1 MLNVCHYY
9 RDSEQMFAVAVLN
22 NRREYWFDGFSIST
36 AKLNPQN
43 GYYGFYWMFECF
55 ENEQAVRVT
64 DRHAK
69 VEYVAYLWYS
79 RSDALCCQS
88 GLVDIYY
95 NQVLQL
101 RSVRSFQQL
110 LLLYNTSH
118 ALLARTTHD
127 KAGSYHFL
135 MMGKTTTWEV
145 KTNQNHLNPSNCQ
158 ADHFYQSFQATWI
171 KSGISWV
178 IFDQIRFF
186 QRTLLGYASGAAIAS
201 LKYSLPSKFAL
212 QLQYQLF
219 HNQMLS
225 SWEYLLIAI
234 N

>member
-118 ALLARTTHD
+118 ALIECTIKIRQA
-127 KAGSYHFL
+127 
-135 MMGKTTTWEV
+135 V
-145 KTNQNHLNPSNCQ
+145 IPSWSCE
-158 ADHFYQSFQATWI
+158 I
-171 KSGISWV
+171 K
-178 IFDQIRFF
+178 
-186 QRTLLGYASGAAIAS
+186 LHAKLE
-201 LKYSLPSKFAL
+201 
-212 QLQYQLF
+212 QYQKNF
-219 HNQMLS
+219 QIH
-225 SWEYLLIAI
+225 
-234 N
+234 